1 MDIINI
7 IEDNSTIVSVGTYG
21 NVVVDIPTSNIIM
34 AGALGPQGPSGEST
48 IAGSPILITD
58 LQSNDL
64 ISYNGLNW
72 INRRQEIVTEGGN
85 F

>member
-7 IEDNSTIVSVGTYG
+7 IEDNSTIVNVGTYG

-34 AGALGPQGPSGEST
+34 AGAVGPRGPSGEST

-58 LQSNDL
+58 LRSNDL
-64 ISYNGLNW
+64 ITYNGLNW
-72 INRRQEIVTEGGN
+72 INKAQELLTEGGN

>member
-34 AGALGPQGPSGEST
+34 AGAVGPRGPSGEST
-48 IAGSPILITD
+48 IGGNPVLLTD
-58 LQSNDL
+58 LRTNDL
-64 ISYNGLNW
+64 ITYNGLNW
-72 INRRQEIVTEGGN
+72 INKAQDLLTEGGN